1 MSLEANLTNMKNSM
15 TVALLNLEPKI
26 IETANAGLEFSA
38 RETLAWIE
46 KDGIRY
52 RVSVLVESTEVAEAY
67 ND

>member
-1 MSLEANLTNMKNSM
+1 MSLEANMTNLKNSLA
-15 TVALLNLEPKI
+15 VALVQLEPNI
-26 IETANAGLEFSA
+26 IENANMGFEFSA

-52 RVSVLVESTEVAEAY
+52 RVSVLVESAEVAEAY